1 MSQST
6 TVLAQ
11 AETEAPAAEA
21 PAAAE
26 AGQSQGTAAEGGHGG
41 AFPPMD
47 TTTFPSQIF
56 WLVIFFGLLYL
67 LMSRVALPKMGSILE
82 KRAARIE
89 GDLARAQALKD
100 ETQAAVT
107 AYEKALADARAKAQ
121 GIALE
126 TRTKM
131 AAEMDAERSA
141 VEATLG
147 AKVGEAEARI
157 AKAKAKAMTD
167 VSGVAADAAAEI
179 VAELTGTKVT
189 KAAVSKAVADLKG

>member
-11 AETEAPAAEA
+11 AETAAPAAET

-26 AGQSQGTAAEGGHGG
+26 AGHSEGTAAEGGHGG

-47 TTTFPSQIF
+47 TSTYPSQIF
-56 WLVIFFGLLYL
+56 WLFIFFGLLYL
-67 LMSRVALPKMGSILE
+67 LMSRVALPRMAAVLE
-82 KRAARIE
+82 KRSARIE
-89 GDLARAQALKD
+89 GDLAKAQSLKN
-100 ETQAAVT
+100 ETEAAVA

-131 AAEMDAERSA
+131 AAEMDAEQSA
-141 VEATLG
+141 VDKTLG
-147 AKVGEAEARI
+147 AKMGEAEARI
-157 AKAKAKAMTD
+157 AKAKTKAMAD
-167 VSGVAADAAAEI
+167 VSDVAADAAAEI
-179 VAELTGTKVT
+179 VAELTGMKVT
-189 KAAVSKAVADLKG
+189 KASVSKALADLKG

>member
-11 AETEAPAAEA
+11 TETTAPAAEA

-26 AGQSQGTAAEGGHGG
+26 TGHTEGTAAEGGHGG

-67 LMSRVALPKMGSILE
+67 LMSRVALPRMSAILE

-89 GDLARAQALKD
+89 GDLAKAHALKN
-100 ETQAAVT
+100 ETEAAVA
-107 AYEKALADARAKAQ
+107 AYEKALADARSKAQ

-126 TRTKM
+126 TRTRM
-131 AAEMDAERSA
+131 ATEMDAERAA

-157 AKAKAKAMTD
+157 AKAKTKAMAD
-167 VSGVAADAAAEI
+167 VSEVAADAAAEI